1 MAFIKFGTYSRKI
14 KSFSAREV
22 GLDSTHNHLIF
33 DIRQKVFHIWFLPLF
48 PVEKTWKVAD
58 KTTGKEILETTPKM
72 RSAIDLKLLKQKSPI
87 WSYTGLLII
96 ALPILFVLGVVIYG
110 AISDGIDGVNKSI
123 AKNDRI
129 SLKEELV
136 NSPQLDDHYTFKT
149 LTLDLVTDHNGH
161 IVKYEAN
168 AAPYSVNYAV
178 VYMSKDSIG
187 FEIIEKAKGISYAYG
202 LKKEFRLSKKE
213 VLLAAKGYQELKVH
227 QYENKPGARTK
238 DVVGVFKIKRE

>member
-1 MAFIKFGTYSRKI
+1 MAILKFGTYSRNI
-14 KSFSAREV
+14 KTYSAREI
-22 GLDSTHNHLIF
+22 GLDQEHAQMSFT
-33 DIRQKVFHIWFLPLF
+33 IRQKVFHVWYLPLF
-48 PVEKTWKVAD
+48 PIEKTWKVAD
-58 KTTGKEILETTPKM
+58 KTTGNEILETSPKI
-72 RSAIDLKLLKQKSPI
+72 RSAIDLKLLKQRTPI

-96 ALPILFVLGVVIYG
+96 ALPVLFVLGVVIYG
-110 AISDGIDGVNKSI
+110 AISDGIDGVNKSM

-136 NSPQLDDHYTFKT
+136 KAPQLDDLYTFKT

-168 AAPYSVNYAV
+168 TAPYSVNFSV
-178 VYMSKDSIG
+178 VYMSRDSIG
-187 FEIIEKAKGISYAYG
+187 FEFIEKAKGLNYAYG

-213 VLLAAKGYQELKVH
+213 VLSAAKDYQELKVH
-227 QYENKPGARTK
+227 EYENQPGARTK